1 MTLDKKGRDCSNGR
15 YKMLSVRGG
24 IGMLPPVGPSL
35 GWAWLALA
43 VALTLHVL
51 DEALTGF
58 LSVYNPTVLA
68 MKRRLS
74 WFPMPVFTFIPWLAG
89 LILGVGLMLALT
101 PWAFSNAPWIRPL
114 AYFLVVVMTLNGLGH
129 IAGTIFGR
137 TVSSVRFRR
146 PMPGFYSSPLLLW
159 ASIYLLCQLQH

>member
-1 MTLDKKGRDCSNGR
+1 MHPTPGSW
-15 YKMLSVRGG
+15 
-24 IGMLPPVGPSL
+24 L
-35 GWAWLALA
+35 GLAWLALA
-43 VALTLHVL
+43 VALALHVL

-68 MKRRLS
+68 MKRKLS
-74 WFPMPVFTFIPWLAG
+74 WFPMPVFTFVLWLAG
-89 LILGVGLMLALT
+89 LILGVGVMLALT
-101 PWAFSNAPWIRPL
+101 PGAFSNAPWIRPL
-114 AYFLVVVMTLNGLGH
+114 AYFLAVVMILNGLAH